1 MEMDRDVVDITTNKQ
16 YPNQQVVKDFLI
28 DAQTRGINK
37 RTLETYHSYLK
48 YYMLNTTRPL
58 DQIDK
63 NDLKAFLILLR
74 ERELSSS
81 SINSYFA
88 ALKSFFEYMEEEG
101 IVRSNPIPSFRAR
114 YLKNLMKE
122 IKNDAYNSR
131 RQLISVEDMQK
142 LVNSTLD
149 PRDRAVMVLFAK
161 TGIRRNELITLD
173 LKDIDLGNLSIT
185 LKKTSKRTNLVVYFD
200 EECSRLLK
208 RWLQLREEYDVDTK
222 QQALFINQDNQR
234 LNRTAIYQ
242 MVKNY
247 AEKIGIHDPK
257 SDNIEDKFTP
267 HCFRHWFTTHLLR
280 NGMSREFVSEL
291 RGDSHEATIDIYNHI
306 NKNDLKA
313 AYMAFIPKLY
323 I

>member
-1 MEMDRDVVDITTNKQ
+1 MDRNVVDITTNNQ

-48 YYMLNTTRPL
+48 FYMLNTTRPL

-63 NDLKAFLILLR
+63 NDLKVFLLLLR
-74 ERELSSS
+74 KRELSSS

-101 IVRSNPIPSFRAR
+101 MVRTSPIPSFRSR
-114 YLKNLMKE
+114 YLKNLLKE
-122 IKNDAYNSR
+122 VKNDAYNSR

-161 TGIRRNELITLD
+161 TGIRRNELINVD
-173 LKDIDLGNLSIT
+173 LKDIDWGNLSIA
-185 LKKTSKRTNLVVYFD
+185 LKKTAKRTNLLVYFD

-208 RWLQLREEYDVDTK
+208 RWLQLREEYNVDPK

-242 MVKNY
+242 MVTNY
-247 AEKIGIHDPK
+247 AENIGIHDPK
-257 SDNIEDKFTP
+257 SENLKDKFTP

-280 NGMSREFVSEL
+280 NGMSCEFVSEL
-291 RGDSHEATIDIYNHI
+291 RGDSLNATIDIYNHI
-306 NKNDLKA
+306 NKNDLRD
-313 AYMAFIPKLY
+313 AYMAYIPKLY

>member
-1 MEMDRDVVDITTNKQ
+1 MDRDVVDITPNNQ
-16 YPNQQVVKDFLI
+16 YPNQPVVKDFLI

-48 YYMLNTTRPL
+48 FYMLNTTRPL

-63 NDLKAFLILLR
+63 TDLKVFLLLLR
-74 ERELSSS
+74 ERKLSSS

-101 IVRSNPIPSFRAR
+101 IVRANPIPSFRAR
-114 YLKNLMKE
+114 YLKNLLKE
-122 IKNDAYNSR
+122 VKNDAYNSR

-161 TGIRRNELITLD
+161 TGIRRNELINVD
-173 LKDIDLGNLSIT
+173 LKDIDWGSLSIA
-185 LKKTSKRTNLVVYFD
+185 LKKTPKRTNLLVYFD
-200 EECSRLLK
+200 EECARLLK
-208 RWLQLREEYDVDTK
+208 RWLQLREEYNVDPK

-242 MVKNY
+242 MVTNY
-247 AEKIGIHDPK
+247 AENIGIHDPK
-257 SDNIEDKFTP
+257 SDNLKDKFTP

-291 RGDSHEATIDIYNHI
+291 RGDSLNATIDIYNHI
-306 NKNDLKA
+306 NKNDLRA